1 MKRLLLIV
9 LATASVLCS
18 MAQSRKHIVAR
29 GETMGSIARM
39 YDTSV
44 KEIINLNPSA
54 AEFIYVGMELAIP
67 DRKTARPTTTP
78 ASEPAVQALSE
89 PSQSK
94 PTTTDD
100 SEKTPFN
107 PPTYTPAP
115 RTDTYTAPEHTTQA
129 EDNANSPN
137 ALLQLI
143 FQCGSFE
150 NIDTSSC
157 YGIGGLFNFKSL
169 GKLRIEGA
177 FNISWNWGLAPEV
190 GEGCIINIGPGI
202 GYEITPT
209 VFISAPV
216 MATCAVTFSGEENSA
231 KTGWGMR
238 INPAI
243 NVMLTEKLA
252 IFAGPSLSIGFS
264 GKSSAD
270 VGFNAGF
277 SLAI

>member
-9 LATASVLCS
+9 LTTASVLCS

-29 GETMGSIARM
+29 GETMESIAHI

-67 DRKTARPTTTP
+67 DRKTVQPTATP
-78 ASEPAVQALSE
+78 VSEPAVQAPSE

-100 SEKTPFN
+100 SEKTPFT
-107 PPTYTPAP
+107 PPVYIPTP
-115 RTDTYTAPEHTTQA
+115 RTDTETAPDHATQT
-129 EDNANSPN
+129 ENNERDYRGE
-137 ALLQLI
+137 LQLI

-150 NIDTSSC
+150 DIETSSC
-157 YGIGGLFNFKSL
+157 YGIGGLFTFKTY
-169 GKLRIEGA
+169 GKLRIKGG
-177 FNISWNWGLAPEV
+177 FNISWNFGLAPEG
-190 GEGCIINIGPGI
+190 GEGCLVNLGPAI
-202 GYEITPT
+202 GYEISSRCF
-209 VFISAPV
+209 VNLPV
-216 MATCAVTFSGEENSA
+216 MAACSFTSDGE
-231 KTGWGMR
+231 KTHTGWGMR

-243 NVMLTEKLA
+243 NVMLTKTLA
-252 IFAGPSLSIGFS
+252 IFAGPSLTIGFS
-264 GKSSAD
+264 GRSSAD

-277 SLAI
+277 SFAL

>member
-9 LATASVLCS
+9 LATAGVLCS

-29 GETMGSIARM
+29 GETMESIARI

-44 KEIINLNPSA
+44 KEILNLNPSA

-67 DRKTARPTTTP
+67 DRKTVQPTATP
-78 ASEPAVQALSE
+78 ASEPAVQAPSE

-100 SEKTPFN
+100 YEKTPFT
-107 PPTYTPAP
+107 PPVYTPAP
-115 RTDTYTAPEHTTQA
+115 RTDTETAPDHATQT
-129 EDNANSPN
+129 EDNENSPN

-143 FQCGSFE
+143 FQCGSFD

-157 YGIGGLFNFKSL
+157 YGIGGLYNLKSL

-177 FNISWNWGLAPEV
+177 FNLSFNWGLAPEG
-190 GEGCIINIGPGI
+190 GEGSLLNIGPGI
-202 GYEITPT
+202 GYEITPS

-216 MATCAVTFSGEENSA
+216 MVSCSLTSIEE
-231 KTGWGMR
+231 KIHTGWGVR

-243 NVMLTEKLA
+243 NIMLYKALG
-252 IFAGPSLSIGFS
+252 IFAGPSLTIGFS
-264 GKSSAD
+264 GKSSAH

-277 SLAI
+277 SFAL